1 MVKATKEFI
10 NNLETTGTVILKEC
24 VTFRELINMKDEDL
38 IKIKMAKSFI
48 DDIEKFVLKAAE
60 VVDKQSKD
68 IETLVERN
76 KKIEYQIDILET
88 QNREILKNLED
99 IQKQWK

>member
-10 NNLETTGTVILKEC
+10 NNLETTGTGILKEC

-60 VVDKQSKD
+60 VVDKQTKD

-88 QNREILKNLED
+88 QNREILKKLED

>member
-88 QNREILKNLED
+88 QNREILKKLED

>member
-10 NNLETTGTVILKEC
+10 NNLETTGTGILKEC

-88 QNREILKNLED
+88 QNREILKKLED

>member
-1 MVKATKEFI
+1 MLKAAKEFI
-10 NNLETTGTVILKEC
+10 NNLETTGTGILKEC

-48 DDIEKFVLKAAE
+48 DDIEKFILKSAE

-88 QNREILKNLED
+88 QNREILKKLED